1 MLTVAISTSS
11 GQFAL
16 VIGEHNKPLFD
27 TSDYLDQGQGQEL
40 DDFLLRGLKNCK
52 REVNGIA
59 HIIVDTGP
67 GGTSRVRT
75 GIAFANGLA
84 YSLGIPV
91 CTVSSMELAGI
102 DAGSKY
108 DGLPVINSI
117 KSIKGNAY
125 IGLYY
130 QSLLSI
136 NYGTIHEIV
145 PHLVKDIDRFV
156 VVGFHREAIMN
167 LPALSN
173 KTIIDSGMSF
183 GNARIM
189 IEKSDLFLRNVHH
202 FPVYA
207 QPVTEKTLINRE

>member
-11 GQFAL
+11 GLFAL
-16 VIGEHNKPLFD
+16 VIGENNRILND
-27 TSDYLDQGQGQEL
+27 STEYLEQSQEL
-40 DDFLLRGLKNCK
+40 DDFLSSGLKNCN
-52 REVNGIA
+52 REIKEIA
-59 HIIVDTGP
+59 HIIVDIGP

-75 GIAFANGLA
+75 GIAFANALA

-102 DAGSKY
+102 DAGTKF

-125 IGLYY
+125 IGLYH

-136 NYGTIHEIV
+136 NYGTIHDIV
-145 PHLVKDIDRFV
+145 PQLVKDMERFV
-156 VVGFHREAIMN
+156 VVGFHREAIKQ
-167 LPALSN
+167 LPALSD

-189 IEKSDLFLRNVHH
+189 IEKSDLFMRNVHH

-207 QPVTEKTLINRE
+207 QPITEKTLINTK